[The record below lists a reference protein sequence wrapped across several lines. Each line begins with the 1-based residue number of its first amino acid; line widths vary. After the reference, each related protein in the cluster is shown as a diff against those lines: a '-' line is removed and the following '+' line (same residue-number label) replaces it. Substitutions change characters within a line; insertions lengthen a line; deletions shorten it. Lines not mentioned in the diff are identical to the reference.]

1 MGTLGTLGTFGHFW
15 ALLGTLGTFGHSGH
29 FWALLDT
36 FGHSGHFWE
45 LLDTLGILGTLGT
58 GIFGIKYE
66 IETFKNAGLQ
76 LKKSL
81 PPFPNIGVHQ
91 LDNG

>member
-1 MGTLGTLGTFGHFW
+1 M
-15 ALLGTLGTFGHSGH
+15 
-29 FWALLDT
+29 
-36 FGHSGHFWE
+36 
-45 LLDTLGILGTLGT
+45 
-58 GIFGIKYE
+58 KYAE
-66 IETFKNAGLQ
+66 EASKNAGLQ